1 MRPKESSCS
10 HRSSTLQVGRAAVPS
25 AIGSL
30 RETRREPTW
39 LQSGAD
45 TVAKDLGTWPSE
57 QATVLVQV
65 LQRANL
71 TPEAKRTR
79 EGIVVTVPDDQAD
92 VAVRALADNMDAIAD
107 AARSRAEARQ
117 RRARE
122 ARGEQQRRPGT
133 PSGQLPTERL
143 RGIAR
148 PVALLLVGLLVLSTV
163 ARVSP
168 VLALVGV
175 GIGIY
180 LLGRRTQDGDG
191 GGYNGPLR

>member
-1 MRPKESSCS
+1 
-10 HRSSTLQVGRAAVPS
+10 
-25 AIGSL
+25 
-30 RETRREPTW
+30 
-39 LQSGAD
+39 
-45 TVAKDLGTWPSE
+45 VAKDLGTWPPE

-71 TPEAKRTR
+71 TPDAKRTR
-79 EGIVVTVPDDQAD
+79 EGISVTVPDDQAD
-92 VAVRALADNMDAIAD
+92 VAVRALAENMDTIAD
-107 AARSRAEARQ
+107 AARSRSEARR

-122 ARGEQQRRPGT
+122 TRTGGAGRAT
-133 PSGQLPTERL
+133 SGGRDQLPTERL

-148 PVALLLVGLLVLSTV
+148 PIAILLVGLLVLSTV

-180 LLGRRTQDGDG
+180 LLGRRVQDGEDG
-191 GGYNGPLR
+191 PGGMGGMGGFSR

>member
-1 MRPKESSCS
+1 M
-10 HRSSTLQVGRAAVPS
+10 
-25 AIGSL
+25 
-30 RETRREPTW
+30 
-39 LQSGAD
+39 
-45 TVAKDLGTWPSE
+45 
-57 QATVLVQV
+57 LVQV

-92 VAVRALADNMDAIAD
+92 VAVRALADNMDTIAD
-107 AARSRAEARQ
+107 AARSRAEARR

-122 ARGEQQRRPGT
+122 SRGAQRGASAPG
-133 PSGQLPTERL
+133 PGQLPTERL

-148 PVALLLVGLLVLSTV
+148 PIALLLVGLLVLSTV

-175 GIGIY
+175 GVGIY
-180 LLGRRTQDGDG
+180 LLGRRTQDGEG
-191 GGYNGPLR
+191 GPGGLGGPLR

>member
-1 MRPKESSCS
+1 M
-10 HRSSTLQVGRAAVPS
+10 
-25 AIGSL
+25 
-30 RETRREPTW
+30 
-39 LQSGAD
+39 
-45 TVAKDLGTWPSE
+45 AKDLGTWPPE

-71 TPEAKRTR
+71 TPDAKRTR
-79 EGIVVTVPDDQAD
+79 EGILVTVPDGQAD

-107 AARSRAEARQ
+107 AARSRAEARR

-122 ARGEQQRRPGT
+122 TRTRDSRSSG
-133 PSGQLPTERL
+133 PSPDGQLTSERL

-148 PVALLLVGLLVLSTV
+148 PIAILLVGLLVLSTV
-163 ARVSP
+163 ARISP

-180 LLGRRTQDGDG
+180 LLGRRAQDGDG
-191 GGYNGPLR
+191 MGGPGGPLR